1 MDQKKIAIIGLG
13 YVGLPLAIEFAKQRS
28 VIGFD
33 IDTRRIQE
41 LCDGV
46 DRTMEFDA
54 AELEASAGLMLTSNQ
69 GDLSGANFYIVTV
82 PTPIDANKKP
92 DLSYLVSASELVG
105 AHLKSGDIVVYEST
119 VYPGC
124 TEEVCVD
131 VLERVSGLKFNHDFF
146 CGYSPERINPGDKTR
161 RLKNIVKVTSGSN
174 PVVAKVIDELYGE
187 IIEAG
192 TFLVDSI
199 KIAEASKIIEN
210 TQRDVNIA
218 FMNELSM
225 IFDHLGIDTKS
236 VLDAAATKWN
246 FLPFSPGL
254 VGGHCI
260 SVDPYYLASKAE
272 SMGYIPDIINTSRR
286 LNDSMPKIVIEKL
299 LREMNL
305 KGIPVRGAKILVM
318 GVTFKENCPDLRNS
332 KVRNIIEELRK
343 YTGKIDVFDDVA
355 YRDELES
362 FTMVDNP
369 DNYHYDAV
377 LICVPHQKIIDIGV
391 KAIRK
396 LCSPA
401 GIIFDLKSVFPP
413 NSTDLR
419 L

>member
-13 YVGLPLAIEFAKQRS
+13 YVGLPLAVEFAKQRS

-41 LCDGV
+41 LCGGV

-54 AELEASAGLMLTSNQ
+54 ADLEASTGLMLTSNQ
-69 GDLSGANFYIVTV
+69 GDLSGADFYIVTV
-82 PTPIDANKKP
+82 PTPIDVNKKP

-105 AHLKSGDIVVYEST
+105 AHLKAGDIVVYEST

-131 VLERVSGLKFNHDFF
+131 VLERVSGLTFNHDFF

-174 PVVAKVIDELYGE
+174 PAVAKVIDELYGE

-332 KVRNIIEELRK
+332 KVRNIIDELRK

-396 LCSPA
+396 LCSPT
-401 GIIFDLKSVFPP
+401 GVIFDLKSVFPL

>member
-41 LCDGV
+41 LCGGV

-54 AELEASAGLMLTSNQ
+54 ADLEASTGLMLTSNQ
-69 GDLSGANFYIVTV
+69 GDLSGADFYIVTV
-82 PTPIDANKKP
+82 PTPIDVNKKP

-105 AHLKSGDIVVYEST
+105 AHLKAGDIVVYEST

-174 PVVAKVIDELYGE
+174 PAVAKVIDELYGE

-355 YRDELES
+355 YRDELKS

-396 LCSPA
+396 LCSPT
-401 GIIFDLKSVFPP
+401 GVIFDLKSVFPL